1 MPSIRNLASL
11 FLTAFLCAGTLA
23 AEPPVA
29 RHVFIVS
36 FDQGAPA
43 GIEKADMPVFKSM
56 ADEGAHTWEAYT
68 IVPSVTLPAHTSMLT
83 GVGIQKHQ
91 IVWNDLIPEK
101 GLVKVPTIFSIAKK
115 SGLVTAMVVAK
126 NKFRTLDLPGSLDAF
141 LLPTDPASA
150 SVAAAFAG
158 MVGKLKPNLCFIHF
172 GEPDVAGH
180 AHGMFSPEKM
190 KALADSDAALAVV
203 VKAIK
208 DAGLLDTSV
217 IILTADHGG
226 HDRTAEELAQMA
238 KAGQPPQPGTHGSAS
253 PEDVTIP
260 WIAWGADVRKHF
272 TITAPVV
279 QYDTAATALWLLGIP
294 VPESFWGRPVTSA
307 FDKQTGGW
315 P

>member
-1 MPSIRNLASL
+1 MFSIRNLAGL
-11 FLTAFLCAGTLA
+11 FAAVFLCAVALA
-23 AEPPVA
+23 AEPPRA

-68 IVPSVTLPAHTSMLT
+68 VVPSLTLPAHTSMLT

-91 IVWNDLIPEK
+91 VDWNDLVPEK

-115 SGLVTAMVVAK
+115 SGLATAMVVAK

-141 LLPTDPASA
+141 ILPADPSSA

-158 MVGKLKPNLCFIHF
+158 MVGKLKPDLCFIHF

-190 KALADSDAALAVV
+190 KALADSDAALSAV

-208 DAGLLDTSV
+208 AAGLLDTSV
-217 IILTADHGG
+217 LILTADHGG
-226 HDRTAEELAQMA
+226 HDRTAAELEQMA
-238 KAGQPPQPGTHGSAS
+238 KAGLPPQPGTHGSAS

-260 WIAWGADVRKHF
+260 WIAWGAGVRKHF
-272 TITAPVV
+272 TITAAVV

-294 VPESFWGRPVTSA
+294 IPESFWGRPVTSA
-307 FDKQTGGW
+307 FDTRAGG
-315 P
+315 

>member
-1 MPSIRNLASL
+1 MLSIRNLASL
-11 FLTAFLCAGTLA
+11 FAAVFICAMA
-23 AEPPVA
+23 PASEPPRA

-43 GIEKADMPVFKSM
+43 GMEKADMPVFKSM
-56 ADEGAHTWEAYT
+56 AEEGAHTWEAYT

-83 GVGIQKHQ
+83 GVGVQKHQ
-91 IVWNDLIPEK
+91 VTWNDLDPEK

-115 SGLVTAMVVAK
+115 SGFATAMVVAK

-141 LLPTDPASA
+141 ILPADPSSA

-180 AHGMFSPEKM
+180 AHGMFSQEKM

-226 HDRTAEELAQMA
+226 HDRSAEEIAQMA
-238 KAGQPPQPGTHGSAS
+238 KAGLPPQPGTHGSAS

-260 WIAWGADVRKHF
+260 WIAWGAGVRKHF
-272 TITAPVV
+272 TITSAVV
-279 QYDTAATALWLLGIP
+279 QYDTAATAIWLLGIP

-307 FDKQTGGW
+307 FDARTGG
-315 P
+315 